1 MPLARGI
8 PKIIFMARNGRLYS
22 VYWEKH
28 KIKPCSFTLEYEVKN
43 KKNKKCVCM
52 ITRRVY
58 ATGQGDSKN
67 YFYGPKWPPILRLL
81 GKTQD

>member
-1 MPLARGI
+1 
-8 PKIIFMARNGRLYS
+8 
-22 VYWEKH
+22 
-28 KIKPCSFTLEYEVKN
+28 
-43 KKNKKCVCM
+43 M